1 MPASFDPAAADV
13 RHDLPPFWLPVLAGL
28 PLALGLGL
36 LALPLLGYGPATIA
50 RTLYL
55 STFLVW
61 LLPLTA
67 LQRNLWRRGL
77 RPRVLVPALLL
88 ATLLMALSAR
98 VATLAGLAL
107 AAGAPLSGLETGQ
120 FWRGLEAPWLGLV
133 AYAALHAVITYAWA
147 LRRARERLQAAQSLA
162 REAGLRALQLQLQP
176 HFLFNTLNAVS
187 GLVAAGEAAR
197 AQAMLARLGDFLR
210 ATLAP
215 RDGHEVSLADELAFT
230 EAYLDI
236 EKARLG
242 DRLRVQWHVGPGL
255 LDARVPWL
263 VLQPLV
269 ENAIRHGIAARPGPG
284 RLEIDLRA
292 DGGQLQ
298 ACVRNE
304 RPAVAAPAGQGIG
317 LANLAARLAQL
328 YPGEQALEA
337 GPDGDTHWQARL
349 RWPLRRP
356 AGTAP

>member
-1 MPASFDPAAADV
+1 MPAPVDPFAADI

-36 LALPLLGYGPATIA
+36 LALPLLGYGPATVS
-50 RTLYL
+50 RTLFL
-55 STFLVW
+55 SSLLFW

-67 LQRNLWRRGL
+67 LQRGLWRRGL
-77 RPRVLVPALLL
+77 RPRALVPVLLL
-88 ATLLMALSAR
+88 ATLFMAFTSRL
-98 VATLAGLAL
+98 ATLAGLAW
-107 AAGAPLSGLETGQ
+107 AAGAPVSGLDPDQ

-147 LRRARERLQAAQSLA
+147 LRRARERLQAAQALA
-162 REAGLRALQLQLQP
+162 REAALRALQLQLQP

-187 GLVAAGEAAR
+187 GLVAAGESAR

-215 RDGHEVSLADELAFT
+215 RDGHEVSLAEELAFT
-230 EAYLDI
+230 ESYLDI

-242 DRLRVQWHVGPGL
+242 DRLRVQWRVGPGL

-263 VLQPLV
+263 LLQPLV
-269 ENAIRHGIAARPGPG
+269 ENAVRHGIAARPGPG
-284 RLEIDLRA
+284 QLEIDLHEA
-292 DGGQLQ
+292 DGQLE
-298 ACVRNE
+298 ARVRND
-304 RPAVAAPAGQGIG
+304 RPLAAAMPGQGIG
-317 LANLAARLAQL
+317 LDNLAARLAQL
-328 YPGEQALEA
+328 YPGESALQA
-337 GPDGDTHWQARL
+337 GPDGDGHWLARA

-356 AGTAP
+356 GEAA